1 MTFKEFLGYFPE
13 VAPPFTITDESI
25 SKFKEVNDYIP
36 EDGVQEHIHAWESDE
51 VDEFTEYFPC
61 LRLPT
66 TNKYIALIYW
76 KASIL
81 KYEYFLVTLDQKGSL
96 ISKKVICGMVVE
108 NNIISTSAA
117 RIDEDRII
125 HIMIGSIIDNESFDG
140 SNTKAYNMEIM
151 DDGNILF
158 HME

>member
-1 MTFKEFLGYFPE
+1 M
-13 VAPPFTITDESI
+13 
-25 SKFKEVNDYIP
+25 NDYIP
-36 EDGVQEHIHAWESDE
+36 EDGVQEHIHTWETEE

-66 TNKYIALIYW
+66 THKYIALIYW
-76 KASIL
+76 RASIL
-81 KYEYFLVTLDQKGSL
+81 KYEYFLATLDQKGTL

-117 RIDEDRII
+117 RIYEDRII
-125 HIMIGSIIDNESFDG
+125 HIMIGSIIDNETFDG

>member
-13 VAPPFTITDESI
+13 VPPPFTITDESI
-25 SKFKEVNDYIP
+25 SKFKEVNDYLP
-36 EDGVQEHIHAWESDE
+36 EVGVHEHIHPWENEE

-61 LRLPT
+61 LKLPST
-66 TNKYIALIYW
+66 DKYHALIYW

-81 KYEYFLVTLDQKGSL
+81 KYEYFLATLNPKGNL

-108 NNIISTSAA
+108 SNVINTSAA

-125 HIMIGSIIDNESFDG
+125 HIMIGSILDNETFDS

-158 HME
+158 YME

>member
-1 MTFKEFLGYFPE
+1 MTFKEFLVFFPE
-13 VAPPFTITDESI
+13 VSPPFTITDESI
-25 SKFKEVNDYIP
+25 SNFKEVNDYLP
-36 EDGVQEHIHAWESDE
+36 EVGVQEHIHIWETEE

-61 LRLPT
+61 LRLPST
-66 TNKYIALIYW
+66 DKYHALIYW

-81 KYEYFLVTLDQKGSL
+81 KYEYFLATLDLKGSL

-108 NNIISTSAA
+108 NNVINTSAA

-125 HIMIGSIIDNESFDG
+125 HIMIGSIQGNDTFDS

-151 DDGNILF
+151 PDGNILF
-158 HME
+158 YLE